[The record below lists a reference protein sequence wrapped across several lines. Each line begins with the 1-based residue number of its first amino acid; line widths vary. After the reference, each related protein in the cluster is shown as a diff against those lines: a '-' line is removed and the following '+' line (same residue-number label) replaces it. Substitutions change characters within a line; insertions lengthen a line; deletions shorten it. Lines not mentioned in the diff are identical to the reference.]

1 MTNMSALWI
10 NVHSGVPF
18 LHFGVSIAV
27 ILSVPL
33 LYPEGVL
40 GRHLAFG
47 RRDTCGANIESTTHH
62 PLPGK

>member
-1 MTNMSALWI
+1 MSNMSALWI
-10 NVHSGVPF
+10 NVHSSVPF

-47 RRDTCGANIESTTHH
+47 
-62 PLPGK
+62 

>member
-1 MTNMSALWI
+1 MGNMSALWI

-27 ILSVPL
+27 LSVPL
-33 LYPEGVL
+33 LHPEGVL

-47 RRDTCGANIESTTHH
+47 
-62 PLPGK
+62 

>member
-1 MTNMSALWI
+1 MGNMSALWI
-10 NVHSGVPF
+10 NVHSGAPF

-47 RRDTCGANIESTTHH
+47 CRGTSGANIESTAYH
-62 PLPGK
+62 PLPEK